1 MRGGAY
7 DESFERWGKLR
18 GPEAVTARLQA
29 IETRLE
35 HLRRELVEAGR
46 WADHPACP
54 DLSSPLK
61 RVREL
66 LEDMARQVR
75 QARERRRHR

>member
-1 MRGGAY
+1 MSGERY
-7 DESFERWGKLR
+7 DESLERWGNLR

-35 HLRRELVEAGR
+35 QLRRELVEVGR
-46 WADHPACP
+46 WADHPASP
-54 DLSSPLK
+54 DLSSTLK

-75 QARERRRHR
+75 QARQRRR

>member
-1 MRGGAY
+1 MPAGGY
-7 DESFERWGKLR
+7 DESFERWANLR
-18 GPEAVTARLQA
+18 GPEAVTARLHA

-35 HLRRELVEAGR
+35 HLRRELVEVGH

-54 DLSSPLK
+54 ELSSPLK
-61 RVREL
+61 QAREL
-66 LEDMARQVR
+66 LQDMARQVR